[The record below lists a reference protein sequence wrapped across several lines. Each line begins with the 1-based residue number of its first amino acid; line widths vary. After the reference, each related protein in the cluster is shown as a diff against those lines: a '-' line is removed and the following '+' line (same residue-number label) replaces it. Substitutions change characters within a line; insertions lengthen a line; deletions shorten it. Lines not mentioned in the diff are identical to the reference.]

1 MRKIVKKS
9 LGPRPRLTVDI
20 SPALKRRIKV
30 AAAAQEVPVS
40 AFITKLLE
48 QAVPAAET
56 TTKSSGSVVTSQMTK
71 RAKRLRAE
79 QTAPFIDDSADLIRE
94 ARKQRHAEL

>member
-9 LGPRPRLTVDI
+9 VGSRPRLTVDI

-30 AAAAQEVPVS
+30 AAAAQEIPVS

-48 QAVPAAET
+48 QAVPSAEMIT
-56 TTKSSGSVVTSQMTK
+56 IISRQV
-71 RAKRLRAE
+71 A
-79 QTAPFIDDSADLIRE
+79 
-94 ARKQRHAEL
+94 